1 MSHSHPISNMF
12 TIIRNAIK
20 AKHSSVMVPFSNLKL
35 AICKIMKDEGFIK
48 YYEIQGESTQKKT
61 IKVGLKYDDEGVP
74 MISEIRAVSL
84 PGKRKYVQKANISKV
99 LNGFGVSFYST
110 SKGVLSGRAARL
122 SNVGG
127 EYLGYVY

>member
-1 MSHSHPISNMF
+1 MSHSHPLSNMF

-20 AKHSSVMVPFSNLKL
+20 AKHSSVSVPFSNLKL
-35 AICKIMKDEGFIK
+35 AICKILKDEGFIK
-48 YYEIQGESTQKKT
+48 YYEIESEKLQKKY
-61 IKVGLKYDDEGVP
+61 IKIGLKFNDDGTS
-74 MISEIRAVSL
+74 MISEIRSVSL
-84 PGKRKYVQKANISKV
+84 PGKRKYVQKSEITKV

-122 SNVGG
+122 ANVGG